1 MATIRFLLIHPRDHR
16 SLVSQALALALCSSG
31 HFKLSCRRAG
41 DAHFSF
47 KSQSLKCLFLASS
60 KCCSLATPA
69 PVVYCEL
76 DRHGA
81 ARKQLSKGAGFF
93 FGGIKTGFPRSI
105 LQLYVCNYNQGGG
118 IYQRA
123 RMKAN
128 PTSSLQECPGSW
140 IKGKP
145 SLCAPFHMPRCF
157 ILALAFLGRR
167 RRPFGTFPLL
177 LQQAFPFLIRCPLKI
192 SFSSN
197 CTLHFCLQP
206 GSTVGE
212 NSNSYCLDTASPRR
226 KALLIAESPLTTEA
240 SLPGQHYCP
249 PQGN

>member
-1 MATIRFLLIHPRDHR
+1 MLVGGPGYATHKQQDDKYRACEDVLCSQGMKYTSLI
-16 SLVSQALALALCSSG
+16 SLALALALCSSG
-31 HFKLSCRRAG
+31 HFKLSCRWAG

-47 KSQSLKCLFLASS
+47 KSQSLMCLSLASS

-76 DRHGA
+76 DSHGA
-81 ARKQLSKGAGFF
+81 AGKQLSKGAGFF
-93 FGGIKTGFPRSI
+93 FGGVKTGFPRSI

-123 RMKAN
+123 QMKAN
-128 PTSSLQECPGSW
+128 PTFSLQECPGSW
-140 IKGKP
+140 IKGKLSP
-145 SLCAPFHMPRCF
+145 CAPFHMPRCF

-177 LQQAFPFLIRCPLKI
+177 LQQAFPFLICYPPKI

-197 CTLHFCLQP
+197 CTLHFCL
-206 GSTVGE
+206 
-212 NSNSYCLDTASPRR
+212 
-226 KALLIAESPLTTEA
+226 
-240 SLPGQHYCP
+240 
-249 PQGN
+249 

>member
-1 MATIRFLLIHPRDHR
+1 MATIRFLLIHPRDDR

-123 RMKAN
+123 RMKATQH
-128 PTSSLQECPGSW
+128 PPSKSAQGPGSR
-140 IKGKP
+140 G
-145 SLCAPFHMPRCF
+145 
-157 ILALAFLGRR
+157 
-167 RRPFGTFPLL
+167 
-177 LQQAFPFLIRCPLKI
+177 
-192 SFSSN
+192 
-197 CTLHFCLQP
+197 
-206 GSTVGE
+206 
-212 NSNSYCLDTASPRR
+212 
-226 KALLIAESPLTTEA
+226 
-240 SLPGQHYCP
+240 SLPSVLRFTCP
-249 PQGN
+249 DALSWRLLFWEGGGDPLGLSPCCYSRLFPS